1 MAVTDPIADYLTR
14 IRNAYAARHR
24 WVDIPASNLKK
35 KISLILKSENFIKD
49 FIIIKDN
56 KQNILRLYLKYTKTG
71 EPLIEGLQR
80 ISRPGR
86 RIYVNAQQI
95 PRVVGGMGIAILST
109 SRGVITDKVARKLQV
124 GGEVLCY
131 VW

>member
-14 IRNAYAARHR
+14 IRNAQSANHR

-35 KISLILKSENFIKD
+35 KVSLILKHENFIKD
-49 FIIIKDN
+49 FVLIKDG
-56 KQNILRLYLKYTKTG
+56 KQGLIRIYLRYSKTG
-71 EPLIEGLQR
+71 EPMIEGLQR
-80 ISRPGR
+80 ISKPGR
-86 RIYVNAQQI
+86 RVYAASDSI
-95 PRVVGGMGIAILST
+95 PRVVGGMGIAIIST
-109 SRGVITDKVARKLQV
+109 PMGVLTDKVARKYSV